1 MAWRMRLR
9 SAIDQEVRDLIQTN
23 GKITFAQFMQ
33 SCLYSPRGGFYSSRG
48 NRISAHFGT
57 SPTSHPIFG
66 ALIARQLE
74 QMWRL
79 LGDPPVFYVVEV
91 GSGDGSLARSILD
104 ASLRMSSR
112 FSRALRYVASDYQPR
127 WLRSLDYAS
136 RWADGSTDGDG
147 KTTFMGIQRVE
158 AEGLGPFQNV
168 VGCILSNELI
178 DNFPVHRFAIKDG
191 RIMEVFVTL
200 SEGNLTQILDDPSSP
215 RIEGR
220 LAGLGLALP
229 EGYRGEVNLAMED
242 WTGQLARTLGRGFV
256 LTIDYGEL
264 AADLYSGQNALGTL
278 VCYNRHSV
286 SGDPYHDIGKQDIT
300 ALVDFTSLMRQ
311 GELHGLATA
320 GYSHQSEFLTNLGF
334 YESLEELQ
342 TQNLSSARM
351 ELARMAMM
359 TLVDPKEYG
368 GFKVL
373 VQAKG
378 DGLSTELVGFDDRQP

>member
-1 MAWRMRLR
+1 MRLR

-57 SPTSHPIFG
+57 SPTSHPVFG

-91 GSGDGSLARSILD
+91 GSGDGSLARSIVD
-104 ASLRMSSR
+104 AGLRMPSR

-127 WLRSLDYAS
+127 WLQSLDHAS

-147 KTTFMGIQRVE
+147 KTTSMGIQRVE

-200 SEGNLTQILDDPSSP
+200 SEGNLTQILGDPSSP

-229 EGYRGEVNLAMED
+229 LDHVPLCGVY
-242 WTGQLARTLGRGFV
+242 Q
-256 LTIDYGEL
+256 
-264 AADLYSGQNALGTL
+264 
-278 VCYNRHSV
+278 
-286 SGDPYHDIGKQDIT
+286 
-300 ALVDFTSLMRQ
+300 SLMLRIIFRV
-311 GELHGLATA
+311 
-320 GYSHQSEFLTNLGF
+320 HQTMLKVEIQFPVH
-334 YESLEELQ
+334 Q
-342 TQNLSSARM
+342 THR
-351 ELARMAMM
+351 
-359 TLVDPKEYG
+359 D
-368 GFKVL
+368 
-373 VQAKG
+373 
-378 DGLSTELVGFDDRQP
+378 